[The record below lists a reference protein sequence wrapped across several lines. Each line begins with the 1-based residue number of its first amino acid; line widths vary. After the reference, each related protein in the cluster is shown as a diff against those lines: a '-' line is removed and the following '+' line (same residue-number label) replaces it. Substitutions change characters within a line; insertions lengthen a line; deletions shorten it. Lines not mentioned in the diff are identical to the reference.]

1 MKHKAELLSE
11 DVLALFAKTDELKT
25 QIDQYPK
32 EWNTKLYRKIEEL
45 EKSWKRYATV
55 KVNLDKWSVKCSNT
69 GMLLRDI
76 EYKITNLGIDKQEI
90 SLWDTE
96 IITQDPTPKKPDIPK
111 LPDTPIP
118 EDKPAQPKPIQRNMK
133 AKLPKGTAS
142 VSEYRSWLKQQL
154 AMLNMFGEDD
164 ILNFDN

>member
-11 DVLALFAKTDELKT
+11 EVIALFAKTDELKQ

-32 EWNTKLYRKIEEL
+32 EWNTKLYRKVEEL

-76 EYKITNLGIDKQEI
+76 EYKITNLGIDKQEV

-96 IITQDPTPKKPDIPK
+96 IVTQDSAPKKRIF
-111 LPDTPIP
+111 
-118 EDKPAQPKPIQRNMK
+118 
-133 AKLPKGTAS
+133 
-142 VSEYRSWLKQQL
+142 
-154 AMLNMFGEDD
+154 LNYL
-164 ILNFDN
+164 ILRLRKISRHNPNLYSAI

>member
-1 MKHKAELLSE
+1 MSE

-45 EKSWKRYATV
+45 EKSWKRYVTV

-69 GMLLRDI
+69 GMFLRDI
-76 EYKITNLGIDKQEI
+76 EYKITNLSMVKQEV

-111 LPDTPIP
+111 LPDAPIP

-142 VSEYRSWLKQQL
+142 VAEYRSWLKQQL

>member
-1 MKHKAELLSE
+1 M
-11 DVLALFAKTDELKT
+11 
-25 QIDQYPK
+25 
-32 EWNTKLYRKIEEL
+32 
-45 EKSWKRYATV
+45 
-55 KVNLDKWSVKCSNT
+55 DKWSVKCSNT

-76 EYKITNLGIDKQEI
+76 EYKITNLNMVKQEV

-96 IITQDPTPKKPDIPK
+96 IVTQDPSPKKPDIPK
-111 LPDTPIP
+111 LPDNPTP
-118 EDKPAQPKPIQRNMK
+118 EDKPAPQPKPIQRNMK

-142 VSEYRSWLKQQL
+142 VAEYRSWLKQQL